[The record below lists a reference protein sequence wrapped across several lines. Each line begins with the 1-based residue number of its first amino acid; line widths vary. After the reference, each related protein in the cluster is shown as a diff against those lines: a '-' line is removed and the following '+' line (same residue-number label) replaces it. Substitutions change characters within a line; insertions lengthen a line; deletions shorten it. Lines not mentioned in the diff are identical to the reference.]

1 MRACWCARSELQQ
14 FSAEYGVCVSC
25 GTLVSRFHHDRDVAR
40 VTSDDSDLYGR
51 DYWFGHMEN
60 DLGFANIYQ
69 RARTDLTERCPHW
82 LNALLKYQ
90 LPPGRVLEL
99 GSAHGGFVATLKW
112 AGFDASGLELSPAI
126 AQIARTLFD
135 VPMLVGP
142 VEDQKIP
149 PGSLDVI
156 ALMDVLE
163 HLPDPVATMR
173 HCIDLL
179 TPDGFLLVQTPRY
192 PDGPSFDDL
201 TRDGDRFLEQLKA
214 NEHLYLYSER
224 SVRQFFAELGLES
237 LGFEAALFSHYDMF
251 FVASRRPLAPIE
263 PQVRDERLAATAGG
277 RLVLA
282 LLDLHAQVQGSV
294 SRAVLDEIEADRAA
308 RLEIIERLG
317 AEVGHLA
324 HENAVMRGELD
335 GLRPAYAFGESDR
348 EARLRVIEDL
358 GRQLSEAQHSLA
370 AERGEHEATRI
381 EHEATRIALET
392 SEAEDIA
399 RLKVIEDQVRQL
411 SELERTIAELRDQ
424 TQALRDKNVELE
436 PRANRSIFQL
446 ILARLRG
453 KP

>member
-1 MRACWCARSELQQ
+1 MLAGVPDPNCSRSALSTE
-14 FSAEYGVCVSC
+14 VCVSC

-69 RARTDLTERCPHW
+69 RARTDLTERCLHW
-82 LNALLKYQ
+82 LKTLLKYRV
-90 LPPGRVLEL
+90 PPARVLEL

-135 VPMLVGP
+135 VPMLEGP
-142 VEDQKIP
+142 AEDQKIP
-149 PGSLDVI
+149 SGSLDVI

-179 TPDGFLLVQTPRY
+179 TPDGFLLIQTPKF
-192 PDGPSFDDL
+192 PEGCSFDDL

-237 LGFEAALFSHYDMF
+237 LVFEGALFSHYDMF
-251 FVASRRPLAPIE
+251 FVASRRPLAPIDL
-263 PQVRDERLAATAGG
+263 QVQEERLLATSGG

-294 SRAVLDEIEADRAA
+294 SRAVFEEIEADRAA
-308 RLEIIERLG
+308 RLQIIERQGEQLG
-317 AEVGHLA
+317 QLA
-324 HENAVMRGELD
+324 HENAILRGELD
-335 GLRPAYAFGESDR
+335 GLRAAYKFAESDR
-348 EARLRVIEDL
+348 EARLRLIEEL
-358 GRQLSEAQHSLA
+358 GGQLGKVEHSLA
-370 AERGEHEATRI
+370 EAQAELEATRK
-381 EHEATRIALET
+381 ALEA
-392 SEAEDIA
+392 SEADRAA
-399 RLKVIEDQVRQL
+399 RLRVIEDQGRQL
-411 SELERTIAELRDQ
+411 GRLNTHARRRRLNSRRRATLWKRQRRTVPQD
-424 TQALRDKNVELE
+424 
-436 PRANRSIFQL
+436 
-446 ILARLRG
+446 
-453 KP
+453 

>member
-1 MRACWCARSELQQ
+1 MMRACWCARSELQQ
-14 FSAEYGVCVSC
+14 FSAEYQVCVSC

-82 LNALLKYQ
+82 LKTLLKYQ
-90 LPPGRVLEL
+90 LPPARVLEL

-135 VPMLVGP
+135 VPMLEGP
-142 VEDQKIP
+142 AEDQEIP
-149 PGSLDVI
+149 SGSLDVI

-179 TPDGFLLVQTPRY
+179 TPDGFLLIQTPRF
-192 PDGPSFDDL
+192 PEGRSFDDL
-201 TRDGDRFLEQLKA
+201 TRDGDRFLEMLKA
-214 NEHLYLYSER
+214 NEHLYLFSER

-237 LGFEAALFSHYDMF
+237 LVFEGALFSHYDMF
-251 FVASRRPLAPIE
+251 FVASRRPLAPIDL
-263 PQVRDERLAATAGG
+263 QVQEERLLATSGG

-294 SRAVLDEIEADRAA
+294 SRAVFEEIEADRAA
-308 RLEIIERLG
+308 RLQIIERQG
-317 AEVGHLA
+317 AELGQLA
-324 HENAVMRGELD
+324 HENAILRGELD
-335 GLRPAYAFGESDR
+335 GLTAG
-348 EARLRVIEDL
+348 LQI
-358 GRQLSEAQHSLA
+358 
-370 AERGEHEATRI
+370 RGI
-381 EHEATRIALET
+381 
-392 SEAEDIA
+392 
-399 RLKVIEDQVRQL
+399 
-411 SELERTIAELRDQ
+411 
-424 TQALRDKNVELE
+424 
-436 PRANRSIFQL
+436 RS
-446 ILARLRG
+446 
-453 KP
+453 

>member
-1 MRACWCARSELQQ
+1 
-14 FSAEYGVCVSC
+14 
-25 GTLVSRFHHDRDVAR
+25 
-40 VTSDDSDLYGR
+40 
-51 DYWFGHMEN
+51 
-60 DLGFANIYQ
+60 
-69 RARTDLTERCPHW
+69 
-82 LNALLKYQ
+82 
-90 LPPGRVLEL
+90 
-99 GSAHGGFVATLKW
+99 
-112 AGFDASGLELSPAI
+112 
-126 AQIARTLFD
+126 
-135 VPMLVGP
+135 
-142 VEDQKIP
+142 
-149 PGSLDVI
+149 
-156 ALMDVLE
+156 
-163 HLPDPVATMR
+163 
-173 HCIDLL
+173 
-179 TPDGFLLVQTPRY
+179 
-192 PDGPSFDDL
+192 
-201 TRDGDRFLEQLKA
+201 
-214 NEHLYLYSER
+214 
-224 SVRQFFAELGLES
+224 
-237 LGFEAALFSHYDMF
+237 
-251 FVASRRPLAPIE
+251 VASRRPLAPIE

-370 AERGEHEATRI
+370 AERGEHG
-381 EHEATRIALET
+381 ATRIALET